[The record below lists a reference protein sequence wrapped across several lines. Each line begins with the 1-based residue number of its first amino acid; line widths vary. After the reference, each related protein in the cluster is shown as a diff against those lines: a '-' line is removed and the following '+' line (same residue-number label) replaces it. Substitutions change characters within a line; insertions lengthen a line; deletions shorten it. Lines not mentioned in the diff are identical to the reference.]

1 MNVKVQDLMAKR
13 VITAEP
19 HHTVH
24 HVRGLMRRNRILA
37 VPVVGPNKEPVG
49 IITSSDLVDDLKA
62 GSPISNLM
70 TTDVFKVPAYNDVQV
85 AARIMRKHR
94 IHHVVV
100 THEQE
105 LVGIISSFDFLKLIQ
120 DNSFKAKGPTQ
131 ARKTRA
137 RTPAQ
142 KPARKA
148 ARKAVGT
155 VPDRRAPAR
164 PIRPN

>member
-1 MNVKVQDLMAKR
+1 MTVKVQDLMAKR
-13 VITAEP
+13 VITAQS

-37 VPVVGPNKEPVG
+37 VPVVGPNDELVG

-62 GSPISNLM
+62 ATPIGKLM
-70 TTDVFKVPAYNDVQV
+70 TTDVYTVPAYNDVQV

-100 THEQE
+100 THEHK
-105 LVGIISSFDFLKLIQ
+105 LVGIISSFDLLKLVQ
-120 DNSFKAKGPTQ
+120 ANSFKAKGPTQ
-131 ARKTRA
+131 PQKSRA

-142 KPARKA
+142 KRARA
-148 ARKAVGT
+148 IARKAVGP
-155 VPDRRAPAR
+155 PDNPAHSMKENTR
-164 PIRPN
+164 